1 MGVPVMIIGESGTGK
16 TTSLRNFKNGEIA
29 VVNVSKKMLPFKAEF
44 ATLETDNYQQITTA
58 IRQSKCPSLAIDDST
73 YLMVNAYMRSA
84 KTVGYQKY
92 TDMALDFWSLVQFV
106 INELPKNKIVYFL
119 GHLERDANGNEKF
132 KTVGKMLDSTV
143 TLEGLFTVVLK
154 TVMQD
159 GRYMFATQNSGADT
173 VKSPLG
179 MFDKNLIDNDLKEVD
194 KKIRAFWAM

>member
-44 ATLETDNYQQITTA
+44 ATLETDNYQKITSA
-58 IRQSKCPSLAIDDST
+58 IQQSKCPSLAIDDST

-154 TVMQD
+154 TVVQD

-179 MFDKNLIDNDLKEVD
+179 MFDKNLIENDLKEVD
-194 KKIRAFWAM
+194 KKIRAFWAV

>member
-1 MGVPVMIIGESGTGK
+1 
-16 TTSLRNFKNGEIA
+16 
-29 VVNVSKKMLPFKAEF
+29 MLPFKAEF

-58 IRQSKCPSLAIDDST
+58 IRQSKCPSLTIDDST

-154 TVMQD
+154 TVVQD

>member
-16 TTSLRNFKNGEIA
+16 STSLRNFKNGEIS

-58 IRQSKCPSLAIDDST
+58 LRNGKSASFAIDDST
-73 YLMVNAYMRSA
+73 YLMVNAYMRTA
-84 KTVGYQKY
+84 KVNGYQKY
-92 TDMALDFWSLVQFV
+92 TDMALDFWNLVQFV

-119 GHLERDANGNEKF
+119 GHLERDNNGNEKF

-154 TVMQD
+154 TVVQE
-159 GRYMFATQNSGADT
+159 GRYLFATQNNGADT
-173 VKSPLG
+173 VKSPMG
-179 MFDKNLIDNDLKEVD
+179 MFQVNLIENDLKEVD
-194 KKIRAFWAM
+194 KAIRTYWSL

>member
-16 TTSLRNFKNGEIA
+16 STSLRNFKNGEIS

-58 IRQSKCPSLAIDDST
+58 LRNGKSASFAIDDST
-73 YLMVNAYMRSA
+73 YLMVNAYMRTA
-84 KTVGYQKY
+84 KVNGYQKY
-92 TDMALDFWSLVQFV
+92 TDMALDFWNLVQFV

-119 GHLERDANGNEKF
+119 GHLERDNNGNEKF

-154 TVMQD
+154 TVVQE
-159 GRYMFATQNSGADT
+159 GRYLFATQNNGADT
-173 VKSPLG
+173 VKSPMG
-179 MFDKNLIDNDLKEVD
+179 MFQSNLIENDLKEVD
-194 KKIRAFWAM
+194 KAIRTYWSL